1 MRNTGLLVI
10 YLKVVILRQVSQWNG
25 WVCPDATT
33 NKHTISEVFHE
44 AYLLLNFSERVE
56 QLMASWQFSLF
67 LRPPTAR
74 RGLNPTT
81 DEWEKNIPWSD
92 VSGFLLL
99 LGTAQFDFHNMKA
112 WIISALYS
120 CINGGVVMIC
130 WGGAHF
136 WPLSINWALCKWHN
150 LLEYRWWSCPT
161 HSVPMT
167 RFNRAPLGC
176 VGTEISIVWVS
187 INQQ

>member
-1 MRNTGLLVI
+1 MF
-10 YLKVVILRQVSQWNG
+10 G

-56 QLMASWQFSLF
+56 QLMDSWQFSLF

-130 WGGAHF
+130 WGGGAHF
-136 WPLSINWALCKWHN
+136 WPLSIN
-150 LLEYRWWSCPT
+150 
-161 HSVPMT
+161 
-167 RFNRAPLGC
+167 
-176 VGTEISIVWVS
+176 
-187 INQQ
+187 